1 MSDQVLSTFQ
11 VNGMHCAACQ
21 KLIHKRITT
30 AFPHAHIQKLEID
43 GTLEI
48 FAQQEIS
55 SADLAAALAGTPYS
69 L

>member
-21 KLIHKRITT
+21 KLIQKRITS
-30 AFPHAHIQKLEID
+30 AFPHAHVQKLEID

-48 FAQQEIS
+48 VSPQEIS
-55 SADLAAALAGTPYS
+55 TADLANALVGTPYS